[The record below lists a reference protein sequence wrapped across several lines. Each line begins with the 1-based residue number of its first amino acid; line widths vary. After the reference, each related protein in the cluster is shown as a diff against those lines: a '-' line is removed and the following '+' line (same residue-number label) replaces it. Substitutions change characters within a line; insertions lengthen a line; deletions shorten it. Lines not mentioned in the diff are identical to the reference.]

1 VLSSERL
8 LLRELTH
15 DDAGFVV
22 ELLNDPDFVRFI
34 GDRGVRD
41 ESDARAYLDKGPIA
55 SYARHGFGLYA
66 VATRD
71 AAQVTGICGLLRRD
85 WLDEPD
91 LGFAYLPRFRGRGY
105 AIEAARAVLD
115 DAAGRLGL
123 ARITAIV
130 SPENERSLRVLA
142 KLGFRFERDARPPGE
157 DADVRVFVWSAR
169 AVA

>member
-15 DDAGFVV
+15 DDAGFVI

-34 GDRGVRD
+34 GDRGVRT
-41 ESDARAYLDKGPIA
+41 EADARAYLDKGPIA

-66 VATRD
+66 VVTRD

-91 LGFAYLPRFRGRGY
+91 VGFAYLPRFRGRGY
-105 AIEAARAVLD
+105 AGEAARAVLD

-130 SPENERSLRVLA
+130 SPGNERSIRVLA
-142 KLGFRFERDARPPGE
+142 KLGFRYERDARPPGE
-157 DADVRVFVWSAR
+157 NADVRVFVWPAR
-169 AVA
+169 VRA